1 MAVRGDERQYLQTD
15 DAHSMY
21 ALLEAV
27 REMSLA
33 QDMDESDRSAHEADE
48 AED

>member
-33 QDMDESDRSAHEADE
+33 QDMDESDRDAHDADE